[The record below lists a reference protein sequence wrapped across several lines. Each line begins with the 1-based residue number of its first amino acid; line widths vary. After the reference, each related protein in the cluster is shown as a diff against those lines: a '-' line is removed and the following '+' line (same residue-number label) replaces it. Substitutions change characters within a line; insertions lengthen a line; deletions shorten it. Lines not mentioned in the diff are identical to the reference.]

1 MANRNERTE
10 EQSGVRYPNGPLW
23 TAEMLRN
30 AAAPYKSESPTPAKA
45 EDRVPIIWRIF
56 GGTLLSIV
64 ALVAITVYQ
73 QFSSALG
80 ELKTDLGRLNES
92 RVDLVRKHE
101 ITELRG
107 DLNRFHENRGDLIKK
122 DEFNSRVLEVWNGI
136 RELQAAN
143 LAQAASRE
151 RAALLEQQVKA
162 SEEERKELAREL
174 QKLRE
179 RLAVVEGRQ
188 GAGSGEK
195 PPEKP

>member
-1 MANRNERTE
+1 MANRDERTE

-23 TAEMLRN
+23 TAEMLRT
-30 AAAPYKSESPTPAKA
+30 AAASYKPETPAKA

-64 ALVAITVYQ
+64 ALVAITIYQ
-73 QFSSALG
+73 QFSAALS
-80 ELKTDLGRLNES
+80 ELKTDIGRLNES

-101 ITELRG
+101 INDLRG

-162 SEEERKELAREL
+162 GEEERKELAREL

-188 GAGSGEK
+188 GTGSGEK
-195 PPEKP
+195 PPEKPE